1 MWESNMDDYLKE
13 ERDWVRQEME
23 KVCDKWEQDVSYT
36 SLDSRTYLVS
46 STQCDLYLAL
56 LQLTNKNAASM
67 MDAAFVGS
75 HNPAAVKRSVLTG
88 FKDVLLLP
96 VTVVPRTAGYVGGA
110 VVRTAGAGLSQ
121 LNPLRWQAGSATA
134 KGSSPIPGASAPGN
148 AASSGTFKTE
158 KESEKGYMDFSQGGP
173 DSGMDEEEEEFE
185 EKADS
190 TIGSGHDFSSPMGEV
205 NDWNPDVDGW
215 GELASDRPISTTPSS
230 MTRSTS
236 SSLNPPKSNR
246 TTNAS
251 LAPPS
256 SGNRTPSSSPSSRSG
271 TPQPKAVTT
280 TRHASNSIISET
292 ASTKAQHLSKL
303 QLLLSIDTA
312 LQLIHINRDCL
323 KRIETFDKYPGKYGL
338 KVREQIEE
346 IAVIFFHCLGERHVS
361 PGFVKATNQIKEWNP
376 AEHEKERKAKREKQL
391 SEKEG
396 NDSKEET
403 VAPLVH
409 FFELVHVGDTI
420 QQMVQVYYDQELSV
434 HIDRTDFLNGVVR
447 EKKRFEGALDESV
460 AAGLNAGVDLLM
472 GQAEHIVTTRQ
483 VPRDFYP
490 EENEDMD
497 LGNSTKACAECC
509 ECLKTHCKMLVGS
522 TDKNVLEVFYEE
534 VGMRL
539 HA

>member
-1 MWESNMDDYLKE
+1 
-13 ERDWVRQEME
+13 
-23 KVCDKWEQDVSYT
+23 
-36 SLDSRTYLVS
+36 
-46 STQCDLYLAL
+46 
-56 LQLTNKNAASM
+56 

-134 KGSSPIPGASAPGN
+134 KGSSPIPGASTLGGGV
-148 AASSGTFKTE
+148 ASTGTFKTE
-158 KESEKGYMDFSQGGP
+158 KDSEKGYMDFSNGGP
-173 DSGMDEEEEEFE
+173 VSGMDEEEEEFD
-185 EKADS
+185 EKTDTS
-190 TIGSGHDFSSPMGEV
+190 FGNNHGFSSPMGEV

-215 GELASDRPISTTPSS
+215 GELASERPTSLTSSS
-230 MTRSTS
+230 MSRSTS
-236 SSLNPPKSNR
+236 SSFQPSKSNR
-246 TTNAS
+246 TTSTS

-256 SGNRTPSSSPSSRSG
+256 SGRQTPSSNPTSRST
-271 TPQPKAVTT
+271 TPQPRA
-280 TRHASNSIISET
+280 ASNNRQVSNSSVSDST
-292 ASTKAQHLSKL
+292 SKTKAQHLTRL

-323 KRIETFDKYPGKYGL
+323 KRIETFAKYPGKYGHR
-338 KVREQIEE
+338 VREEIEE

-361 PGFVKATNQIKEWNP
+361 PGFVKATNQIKDWNP
-376 AEHEKERKAKREKQL
+376 AEHEKERKL
-391 SEKEG
+391 EKENQMTEKG
-396 NDSKEET
+396 NDDEEEKEEP

-420 QQMVQVYYDQELSV
+420 QQMVQVYYDQELSA

-460 AAGLNAGVDLLM
+460 ASGLNAGVDLLM
-472 GQAEHIVTTRQ
+472 SQAEHIVTTRQ

-490 EENEDMD
+490 EENVDMD
-497 LGNSTKACAECC
+497 LGNPTKACAECC
-509 ECLKTHCKMLVGS
+509 ECLRTHCRMLIGS

-539 HA
+539 HS